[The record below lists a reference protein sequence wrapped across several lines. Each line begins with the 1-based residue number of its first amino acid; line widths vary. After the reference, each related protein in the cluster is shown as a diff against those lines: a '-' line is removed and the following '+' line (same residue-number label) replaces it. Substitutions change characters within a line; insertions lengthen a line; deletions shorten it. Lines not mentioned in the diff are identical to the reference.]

1 MTNNGEMIY
10 NKALELIRDGIYL
23 EEPEEVIE
31 VVDEPNRVN
40 ISYIVIGILLV
51 SLTLYFGL
59 KKRK

>member
-1 MTNNGEMIY
+1 
-10 NKALELIRDGIYL
+10 
-23 EEPEEVIE
+23 
-31 VVDEPNRVN
+31 VDEPNRVN